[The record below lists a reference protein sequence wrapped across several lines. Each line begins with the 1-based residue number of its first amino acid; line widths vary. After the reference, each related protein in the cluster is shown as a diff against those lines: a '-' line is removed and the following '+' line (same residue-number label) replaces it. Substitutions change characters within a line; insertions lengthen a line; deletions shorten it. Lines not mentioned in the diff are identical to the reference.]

1 MFVAGVAATE
11 RTLVSDQAE
20 EQPVLTVT
28 SRFGWFRWRAA
39 HGGKSRS
46 SCMMRSS
53 KNLSLSAI
61 EFGGN
66 GTGRKTVRAPDLKKG
81 HPHKCTVANSQVVLD
96 VLKSAFQRILIS
108 GGGVRFGVQGL
119 FCSQG

>member
-1 MFVAGVAATE
+1 
-11 RTLVSDQAE
+11 
-20 EQPVLTVT
+20 VLTPT
-28 SRFGWFRWRAA
+28 SRFGWFRCRAA

-66 GTGRKTVRAPDLKKG
+66 GTGPKTVSALDLKKG
-81 HPHKCTVANSQVVLD
+81 RSCKYTVANS
-96 VLKSAFQRILIS
+96 
-108 GGGVRFGVQGL
+108 
-119 FCSQG
+119 